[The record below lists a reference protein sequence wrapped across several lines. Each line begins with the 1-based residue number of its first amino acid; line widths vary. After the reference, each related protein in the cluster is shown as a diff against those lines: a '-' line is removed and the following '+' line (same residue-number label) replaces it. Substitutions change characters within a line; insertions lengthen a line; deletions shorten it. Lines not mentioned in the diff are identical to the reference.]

1 MRFFSRCRI
10 LANILLGLSVLI
22 GIGLCFY
29 LPEIM
34 GDISLVDAS
43 QNRRLFVFLMLVL
56 LWLLLVIAVIA
67 LKCIVR
73 DAQEDLTA
81 VMRYTME
88 KPGNLGDE
96 DSSCNSPRRRI

>member
-10 LANILLGLSVLI
+10 LANILLGLCVLI
-22 GIGLCFY
+22 GIVLCFY

-43 QNRRLFVFLMLVL
+43 QNRRLFVFLMFAL
-56 LWLLLVIAVIA
+56 LWLLLVVVVIA

-81 VMRYTME
+81 VMRYTMA
-88 KPGNLGDE
+88 KPGNLEDE
-96 DSSCNSPRRRI
+96 DSSCNSARGRI